1 MKKHLVDL
9 KINCNKLM
17 FMIILSYYYI
27 MGCSTAKQVA
37 MQELMDIGE
46 ILKIE
51 NTKLDEEKE
60 NLLKDQID
68 KPADDKEIQQSI
80 KKMTLE
86 LEDTYRKA
94 YQLLQDL
101 IASAE
106 YQRDGSPAGRVSQI
120 YAMRL
125 RLEETYKRIENCY
138 MQKMNYSVINSGIK
152 GEIEKEKQ
160 KNREIEAEIQAHKE
174 KKTEEAA

>member
-1 MKKHLVDL
+1 
-9 KINCNKLM
+9 
-17 FMIILSYYYI
+17 

-51 NTKLDEEKE
+51 NNNLNEEKE
-60 NLLKDQID
+60 NLLRDQID
-68 KPADDKEIQQSI
+68 KPAEDKEIQQSI
-80 KKMTLE
+80 RKMTLE
-86 LEDTYRKA
+86 LEEYYRKA

-106 YQRDGSPAGRVSQI
+106 FQRDGSPASRVSQI
-120 YAMRL
+120 YGMRL

-138 MQKMNYSVINSGIK
+138 MQKMNYAVINAEIK
-152 GEIEKEKQ
+152 AEIEKEKQ
-160 KNREIEAEIQAHKE
+160 KNREIEAEIQVYKE
-174 KKTEEAA
+174 KKTEAAA